1 MAARPRLFRISE
13 PRSPQRELGVG
24 RADEAGIPA
33 RPNLFRHRHNRS
45 VVAEVASSPARG
57 HTRAAPLR
65 RGSVMR
71 VLFILALLSALAG
84 CAPYIPVKDDFG
96 TSALVP
102 YGDMPPELA
111 EFNRY
116 DPTVSRLLADQVCA

>member
-1 MAARPRLFRISE
+1 MATHPRLRTSSE
-13 PRSPQRELGVG
+13 RRSPQRELGVG

-33 RPNLFRHRHNRS
+33 RPNLFQQSRYCI
-45 VVAEVASSPARG
+45 ALDEVAPPLARG

-71 VLFILALLSALAG
+71 VLFVLALLSALAG

-96 TSALVP
+96 TSALV
-102 YGDMPPELA
+102 L
-111 EFNRY
+111 
-116 DPTVSRLLADQVCA
+116 